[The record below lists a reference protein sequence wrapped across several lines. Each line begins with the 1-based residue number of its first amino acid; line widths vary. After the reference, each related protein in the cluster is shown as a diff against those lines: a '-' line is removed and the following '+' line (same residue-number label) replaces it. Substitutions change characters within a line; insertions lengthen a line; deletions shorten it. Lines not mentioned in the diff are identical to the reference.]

1 MPQGTLAPAIRTH
14 TSPQRV
20 VVLGGG
26 FAGVYTAKY
35 LSEML
40 GRRTDVHVELLSEE
54 NYYGTSVAALG
65 VSAHECGHAIQHQH
79 AYAPLQWRMAT
90 VGLTQIVASPWL
102 MMLAVIGPAF
112 HIINTNT
119 ALLILA
125 VAYGALMLFQLI
137 TLPVEFD
144 ATARAKRIV
153 PQLGAVAAGEEYR
166 GMCKVL
172 DAAALTYVAAFISA
186 LATFLYYALPMLL
199 GRRDED

>member
-1 MPQGTLAPAIRTH
+1 
-14 TSPQRV
+14 
-20 VVLGGG
+20 
-26 FAGVYTAKY
+26 
-35 LSEML
+35 
-40 GRRTDVHVELLSEE
+40 
-54 NYYGTSVAALG
+54 
-65 VSAHECGHAIQHQH
+65 
-79 AYAPLQWRMAT
+79 
-90 VGLTQIVASPWL
+90 
-102 MMLAVIGPAF
+102 
-112 HIINTNT
+112 T